1 MGNTIRREPVNFS
14 IPASPDYKFLNITN
28 FRGLDVSSNPFEL
41 ATNTASDCLNVYVD
55 ETNTLTTRPRLEKKE
70 LKDNSNNDIL
80 PLNGTCLG
88 VYPLHDGYLF
98 HYTQQMKILHGDNLI
113 EVTVENPPQRE
124 CKCFEQGNK
133 TYLLGEG
140 RYMVIDENGILTD
153 VDGYVPNRS
162 IVRLDGTVEKDEQ
175 LNLLSDVY
183 TEKYFWDGVNDPKLP
198 TTALE
203 TKNDYY
209 LKSEF
214 SNELFSG
221 SIPLAVLENKT
232 MLWYSE
238 NFMCGVTNF
247 DPEFKGEF
255 RTTFT
260 GPSVEELG
268 DFASSGKSFNLW
280 GYKNNELKF
289 YEFKHDRFYSS
300 TALTIS
306 GLYNSNY
313 WNISP
318 DGYKMVAQS
327 TDGIYLFIGTT
338 LDDNNT
344 GTITKTKI
352 SLPSVSGTSVTSKV
366 VLSNN
371 KIWVAFLVDNQL
383 RIYSA
388 PFKTLSF
395 DLFDTYTTTNIYN
408 TDFNVNV
415 TENDEFLWLGDVS
428 TFVLYR
434 QNNPESQLVQHKTY
448 SDKININPDGFAWTV
463 STHMTNEGVVKIHTI
478 PNINNINSR
487 YFMNVIDVSA
497 VNATSASLSTSTADD
512 FYCFYKNNFF
522 YYKFDK
528 EIDDTNIYPRNSILY
543 FWNDNKKPNI
553 TITTKLTANDEDFAA
568 WKTLKTKTLAS
579 GLITRFDN
587 NYWFASGNTYFRTQN
602 NDPTYFPLTETNELG
617 DSNEDITGFNIA
629 NDTTLLAYKEN
640 RLYLIQPFYS
650 ETTGMNEYAITE
662 SKNTVGNTAI
672 GAPIVTTLTEI
683 PLQINNDGVYGLSQ
697 VANVSAVERIADLL
711 SEPINERWLNEDDE
725 VIKKA
730 QTLNRLYWTYII
742 LPYEKLTK
750 VYLLDNRTNSWYY
763 WELPIKLLN
772 AFAKDN
778 RAEFVDTEGNIYY
791 LTTIDIRN
799 MGFDTQLVTEYYDY
813 GKKLIP
819 WLWQSQV
826 LYLGT
831 MNHAKRLVNT
841 TFILTDTDTQD
852 GYGLQYS
859 FKVFRKLASS
869 VPEKELSGD
878 LNLVRSTTKK
888 TNISKFG
895 FLQLKLS
902 NITEDSQGTEAEKA
916 YRNNKLRLVGLGLKY
931 VLLEGLIR

>member
-1 MGNTIRREPVNFS
+1 MGNTIRREPVNFN

-70 LKDNSNNDIL
+70 LKDNSGNDIL

-98 HYTQQMKILHGDNLI
+98 HYTQQMKVLRGDKLT
-113 EVTVENPPQRE
+113 EVSAESIPQKA
-124 CKCFEQGNK
+124 CKHFEQGDK
-133 TYLLGEG
+133 IFLLGDG
-140 RYMVIDENGILTD
+140 RYMVIDENAILKD
-153 VDGYVPNRS
+153 VDGYVP
-162 IVRLDGTVEKDEQ
+162 IVTTHSEKITEVEP
-175 LNLLSDVY
+175 LNLLTD
-183 TEKYFWDGVNDPKLP
+183 KYLTQVFWDGVNNPFG
-198 TTALE
+198 TTQVE
-203 TKNDYY
+203 TVTKNEAIKKATIRTDLSDYEY
-209 LKSEF
+209 IQYFDDDTCLLRHKETNKLFYGVFTNRFTDVLLTDIGITTVAGSSVKAATKGKSIFCVIKEPGYADYKQTAF
-214 SNELFSG
+214 VYVGDGVWEKKWGYFYDKYDPTKAPLNFGVSPNGNFFWLISITGTTKNFIVHPYRNDAFENGWSIGFDESLMINEPCFTKSNLYDGERSFYFTTSDG
-221 SIPLAVLENKT
+221 TNTVLHKVVQPKNSLD
-232 MLWYSE
+232 LWAYDDV
-238 NFMCGVTNF
+238 VTFEEHKNANSF
-247 DPEFKGEF
+247 VTEDGEF
-255 RTTFT
+255 YVEYYGNDFSDFVFEVNTTNQTYRTKQYPKNMLRFFYRTST
-260 GPSVEELG
+260 DKNTNYWLDEKQPH
-268 DFASSGKSFNLW
+268 NLW
-280 GYKNNELKF
+280 VSVRTNENAYYNSFVTIDGEVVYNNYLTRIVTRKNDMFDVYYWDETSP
-289 YEFKHDRFYSS
+289 Y
-300 TALTIS
+300 LTIQQTIS
-306 GLYNSNY
+306 TNDKNY
-313 WNISP
+313 
-318 DGYKMVAQS
+318 
-327 TDGIYLFIGTT
+327 
-338 LDDNNT
+338 
-344 GTITKTKI
+344 
-352 SLPSVSGTSVTSKV
+352 
-366 VLSNN
+366 
-371 KIWVAFLVDNQL
+371 
-383 RIYSA
+383 
-388 PFKTLSF
+388 
-395 DLFDTYTTTNIYN
+395 
-408 TDFNVNV
+408 
-415 TENDEFLWLGDVS
+415 EEF
-428 TFVLYR
+428 
-434 QNNPESQLVQHKTY
+434 
-448 SDKININPDGFAWTV
+448 
-463 STHMTNEGVVKIHTI
+463 
-478 PNINNINSR
+478 
-487 YFMNVIDVSA
+487 
-497 VNATSASLSTSTADD
+497 
-512 FYCFYKNNFF
+512 
-522 YYKFDK
+522 
-528 EIDDTNIYPRNSILY
+528 
-543 FWNDNKKPNI
+543 NKKRESLLYSN
-553 TITTKLTANDEDFAA
+553 LFA
-568 WKTLKTKTLAS
+568 
-579 GLITRFDN
+579 RFDN
-587 NYWFASGNTYFRTQN
+587 NYWFASGNEYFRTQY
-602 NDPTYFPLTETNELG
+602 NDPTYFPMTETNELG
-617 DSNEDITGFNIA
+617 DSNESITGFNIA

-650 ETTGMNEYAITE
+650 ETTGTTEYSVTE

-672 GAPIVTTLTEI
+672 DAPIVTTLNEI

-697 VANVSAVERIADLL
+697 VSNVSAVERIADLM
-711 SEPINERWLNEDDE
+711 SEPINDRWLNEDDE

-730 QTLNRLYWTYII
+730 QTLNRLYWTYVI

-778 RAEFVDTEGNIYY
+778 HAEFVDTDGNIYY
-791 LTTIDIRN
+791 LTTTDIRN

-819 WLWQSQV
+819 WHWQSQAM
-826 LYLGT
+826 YLGT